1 MQVQGEC
8 EKTPHRKVPAGRW
21 IQTQYHEASLLTTAL
36 LHAALKN
43 VNLKEKKTKK
53 TRKKDVQALKVK
65 EK

>member
-21 IQTQYHEASLLTTAL
+21 IQTQDHEASLLTTAL
-36 LHAALKN
+36 LHAPLKK
-43 VNLKEKKTKK
+43 LKFKRKEKK